1 LAAEQNKVFAGV
13 DIGSLST
20 ETALVDKFGRLVGK
34 SMVLTGA
41 SSVKASRR
49 SFSEALEAAGRTPE
63 DVAFTVV
70 TGYGRNK
77 AEFADA
83 RITEI
88 TCHAKGASVLYPG
101 VKTVI
106 DIGGQDS
113 KVIRVS
119 ETGTVDDFV
128 MNDKCAA
135 GTGRF
140 LEVMA
145 RTLEVDL
152 EELGP
157 LALRSDEDVKVSSM
171 CTVFAESEVVS
182 LIGDGIPEARI
193 AWGVCRSVADRSA
206 SLAERVGVT
215 DPVVMTGGVA
225 HNVGVVAALEKR
237 LGRKLVIPTD
247 PQIVG
252 ALGAAHLALA
262 RFRDKV
268 E

>member
-1 LAAEQNKVFAGV
+1 MSDFRCFAGV

-20 ETALVDKFGRLVGK
+20 ETVIIDQTAAVRARNVI
-34 SMVLTGA
+34 LTGA
-41 SSVKASRR
+41 SSVKAANASYAQALA
-49 SFSEALEAAGRTPE
+49 EAGLAAG
-63 DVAFTVV
+63 DIAYCVA

-77 AEFADA
+77 AEFATA

-88 TCHAKGASVLYPG
+88 TCHAKGASVLHPE
-101 VKTVI
+101 VRSVI

-113 KVIRVS
+113 KVIRLGADGAVA
-119 ETGTVDDFV
+119 DFV

-145 RTLEVDL
+145 RTLELDL
-152 EELGP
+152 DELGP
-157 LALRSDEDVKVSSM
+157 LALRSDADVKVSSM

-182 LIGDGIPEARI
+182 LIGEGVAAARI
-193 AWGVCRSVADRSA
+193 AWAVCRSVADRTA
-206 SLAERVGVT
+206 SLAERLGVT
-215 DPVVMTGGVA
+215 APVVMTGGVA
-225 HNVGVVAALEKR
+225 KNAGVVRALENR
-237 LGRKLVIPTD
+237 LGFALILPED

-262 RFRDKV
+262 RGAAQ
-268 E
+268 